1 MLSYHTKIN
10 MSKEIKIALVEDD
23 ENLRFLVAE
32 RLQSEGYKV
41 LEASNGDDAE
51 KMILA
56 EQPHIVLL
64 DWMLPG
70 KQGSE
75 VCTSIRNQGFDNL
88 VIMMTAKGQD
98 IDKIKAYNFG
108 VSDYIIK
115 PFNMDVLVA
124 LIDNKIKF
132 SLNSEKSESYRFA
145 NMEHLPNTH
154 LLIKDGKKVELTIL
168 ENRILL
174 YFLKNKNKVINR
186 EELMMEVWGYN
197 ADVNTRTLDMHI
209 VRLRK
214 KIEAN
219 ADSPQYLQT
228 VRGVGYKF
236 VYEA

>member
-1 MLSYHTKIN
+1 MN
-10 MSKEIKIALVEDD
+10 KEIKIALVEDD

-51 KMILA
+51 AMILA
-56 EQPHIVLL
+56 EQPDIVLL

-70 KQGSE
+70 KQGSD
-75 VCTSIRNQGFDNL
+75 VCNAIRAKGYEGI
-88 VIMMTAKGQD
+88 VVMTTAKQQD
-98 IDKIKAYNFG
+98 IDKISAYGFG
-108 VSDYIIK
+108 VSDYITK

-124 LIDNKIKF
+124 LIENKIKF
-132 SLNSEKSESYRFA
+132 SLNSEKSESYHFA

-154 LLIKDGKKVELTIL
+154 LLIRDGRKIELTIL

-214 KIEAN
+214 KIETN
-219 ADSPQYLQT
+219 PDSPQYLQT
-228 VRGVGYKF
+228 VRGIGYKF
-236 VYEA
+236 AYQS

>member
-1 MLSYHTKIN
+1 MN
-10 MSKEIKIALVEDD
+10 NEIKIALVEDD
-23 ENLRFLVAE
+23 QNLRFLVAE
-32 RLQSEGYKV
+32 RLQFEGYRV

-51 KMILA
+51 KIILQ
-56 EQPHIVLL
+56 EQPDIVLL

-70 KQGSE
+70 KQGSA
-75 VCTSIRNQGFDNL
+75 VCANIRKKGFDRL
-88 VIMMTAKGQD
+88 VIMMTAKAQD
-98 IDKIKAYNFG
+98 VDKIEAYNFG

-124 LIDNKIKF
+124 MIDNKIKF
-132 SLNSEKSESYRFA
+132 TLNTEKSESYRFA

-154 LLIKDGKKVELTIL
+154 LLIRDGRKVELTIL

-214 KIEAN
+214 KIETN
-219 ADSPQYLQT
+219 VDSPQFLQT
-228 VRGVGYKF
+228 VRGIGYKF
-236 VYEA
+236 VYIG

>member
-1 MLSYHTKIN
+1 MN
-10 MSKEIKIALVEDD
+10 KEIKIALVEDD

-41 LEASNGDDAE
+41 LEADNGNDAE
-51 KMILA
+51 TMILE
-56 EQPHIVLL
+56 EQPDIVLL

-70 KQGSE
+70 KPGSE
-75 VCTSIRNQGFDNL
+75 VCGNIREKGFDKL
-88 VIMMTAKGQD
+88 IIMMTAKAQD
-98 IDKIKAYNFG
+98 VDKIEAYNFG
-108 VSDYIIK
+108 VSDYITK
-115 PFNMDVLVA
+115 PYNMDVLVA
-124 LIDNKIKF
+124 LIENKIKF
-132 SLNSEKSESYRFA
+132 SLNSEKPESYKFA

-154 LLIKDGKKVELTIL
+154 LLIRDGRKIELTIL

-214 KIEAN
+214 KIETN

-228 VRGVGYKF
+228 VRGIGYKF
-236 VYEA
+236 VYNQ

>member
-1 MLSYHTKIN
+1 ME
-10 MSKEIKIALVEDD
+10 KEIKVALVEDD

-32 RLQSEGYKV
+32 RLESEGYRV

-51 KMILA
+51 KVILK
-56 EQPHIVLL
+56 EQPQIVLL

-70 KQGSE
+70 KPGSE
-75 VCTSIRNQGFDNL
+75 VCVNIRKNGFDKQI
-88 VIMMTAKGQD
+88 IMMTAKGQD
-98 IDKIKAYNFG
+98 VDKIEAYNFG
-108 VSDYIIK
+108 VSDYITK

-124 LIDNKIKF
+124 MIDNKIKF
-132 SLNSEKSESYRFA
+132 SLNSEKSESYKFA

-154 LLIKDGKKVELTIL
+154 LLIRDGRKVELTIL

-214 KIEAN
+214 KIESN
-219 ADSPQYLQT
+219 PDSPQYLQT
-228 VRGVGYKF
+228 VRGIGYKF
-236 VYEA
+236 VYYD

>member
-1 MLSYHTKIN
+1 MN
-10 MSKEIKIALVEDD
+10 KEIKIALVEDD

-41 LEASNGDDAE
+41 LEAGNGNDAE
-51 KMILA
+51 AMILA
-56 EQPHIVLL
+56 EQPDIVLL

-70 KQGSE
+70 KPGSE
-75 VCTSIRNQGFDNL
+75 VCANIREKGFDSL
-88 VIMMTAKGQD
+88 IIMMTAKAQD
-98 IDKIKAYNFG
+98 VDKIEAYNFG
-108 VSDYIIK
+108 VSDYITK
-115 PFNMDVLVA
+115 PYNMDVLVA
-124 LIDNKIKF
+124 MIENKIKF
-132 SLNSEKSESYRFA
+132 SLNSEKPESYRFA

-154 LLIKDGKKVELTIL
+154 LLIRDGRKIELTIL

-214 KIEAN
+214 KIETN

-228 VRGVGYKF
+228 VRGIGYKF
-236 VYEA
+236 VYNQ

>member
-1 MLSYHTKIN
+1 MN
-10 MSKEIKIALVEDD
+10 KEIKIALVEDD
-23 ENLRFLVAE
+23 DNLRFLVAE
-32 RLQSEGYKV
+32 RLHTEGYKV
-41 LEASNGDDAE
+41 FEAANGDEAE

-56 EQPHIVLL
+56 EQPDIVLL

-75 VCTSIRNQGFDNL
+75 VCESIREKGFENL
-88 VIMMTAKGQD
+88 IIMMTAKAQD
-98 IDKIKAYNFG
+98 IDKIEAYNFG
-108 VSDYIIK
+108 VSDYVTK
-115 PFNMDVLVA
+115 PYNMDVLVA

-132 SLNSEKSESYRFA
+132 SLNSDKSESYKFA
-145 NMEHLPNTH
+145 NMEHQPNTH
-154 LLIKDGKKVELTIL
+154 TLVKDGKKIELTIL

-214 KIEAN
+214 KIEDN
-219 ADSPQYLQT
+219 PDSPKYLQT
-228 VRGVGYKF
+228 VRGIGYKF
-236 VYEA
+236 AL

>member
-1 MLSYHTKIN
+1 MN
-10 MSKEIKIALVEDD
+10 KEIKIALVEDD

-32 RLQSEGYKV
+32 RLESEGYKV

-51 KMILA
+51 TLILA
-56 EQPHIVLL
+56 EKPDIVLL

-70 KQGSE
+70 KQGAE
-75 VCTSIRNQGFDNL
+75 VCTNVRAKGFEG
-88 VIMMTAKGQD
+88 VVVMTTAKQQD
-98 IDKIKAYNFG
+98 IDKITAYGFG
-108 VSDYIIK
+108 VSDYVTK

-124 LIDNKIKF
+124 LIENKIKF
-132 SLNSEKSESYRFA
+132 TLSGSEKSETYSFA
-145 NMEHLPNTH
+145 NMEHHPNTH
-154 LLIKDGKKVELTIL
+154 LLVRDGRKIELTIL

-214 KIEAN
+214 KIETN
-219 ADSPQYLQT
+219 PDYPQYLQT

-236 VYEA
+236 AYTA

>member
-1 MLSYHTKIN
+1 MN
-10 MSKEIKIALVEDD
+10 KEIKIALVEDD

-32 RLQSEGYKV
+32 RLESEGYKV

-51 KMILA
+51 KLILD
-56 EQPHIVLL
+56 EMPQIVLL

-75 VCTSIRNQGFDNL
+75 VCANIREKGYDQL
-88 VIMMTAKGQD
+88 VIMMTAKAQD
-98 IDKIKAYNFG
+98 VDKIEAYNFG
-108 VSDYIIK
+108 VSDYINK

-132 SLNSEKSESYRFA
+132 SLNSEKTESYKFA

-154 LLIKDGKKVELTIL
+154 LLIRDGRKIELTIL

-214 KIEAN
+214 KIETN
-219 ADSPQYLQT
+219 VDSPQYLQT
-228 VRGVGYKF
+228 VRGIGYKF
-236 VYEA
+236 VYAG

>member
-1 MLSYHTKIN
+1 MN
-10 MSKEIKIALVEDD
+10 KEIKIALVEDD

-41 LEASNGDDAE
+41 LEAGNGNDAE
-51 KMILA
+51 AMILA
-56 EQPHIVLL
+56 DQPDIVLL

-70 KQGSE
+70 KPGSE
-75 VCTSIRNQGFDNL
+75 VCANIREKGFDKL
-88 VIMMTAKGQD
+88 IIMMTAKAQD
-98 IDKIKAYNFG
+98 VDKIEAYNFG
-108 VSDYIIK
+108 VSDYITK
-115 PFNMDVLVA
+115 PYNMDVLVA
-124 LIDNKIKF
+124 LIENKIKF
-132 SLNSEKSESYRFA
+132 SLNSEKTESYRFA

-154 LLIKDGKKVELTIL
+154 LLIRDGRKIELTIL

-214 KIEAN
+214 KIETN

-228 VRGVGYKF
+228 VRGIGYKF
-236 VYEA
+236 VYNQ

>member
-1 MLSYHTKIN
+1 MN
-10 MSKEIKIALVEDD
+10 KEIKIALVEDD

-32 RLQSEGYKV
+32 RLQTEGYKV

-51 KMILA
+51 TMILA
-56 EQPHIVLL
+56 EQPDIVLL

-70 KQGSE
+70 KQGAE
-75 VCTSIRNQGFDNL
+75 VCANVRDKGFDKL
-88 VIMMTAKGQD
+88 IIMTTAKQQD
-98 IDKIKAYNFG
+98 IDKIDAYKFG
-108 VSDYIIK
+108 VSDYVTK

-132 SLNSEKSESYRFA
+132 QLNNEKSESYHFA

-154 LLIKDGKKVELTIL
+154 LLIKDGRKIELTIL

-214 KIEAN
+214 KIETN
-219 ADSPQYLQT
+219 PDSPQYLQT
-228 VRGVGYKF
+228 VRGIGYKF
-236 VYEA
+236 SYQ

>member
-1 MLSYHTKIN
+1 MN
-10 MSKEIKIALVEDD
+10 KEIKIALVEDD

-41 LEASNGDDAE
+41 LEADNGDDAE
-51 KMILA
+51 KMILE
-56 EQPHIVLL
+56 EQPDIVLL

-70 KQGSE
+70 KQGAD
-75 VCTSIRNQGFDNL
+75 VCSNIRNQGFDKL
-88 VIMMTAKGQD
+88 VIMMTAKSQD
-98 IDKIKAYNFG
+98 VDKIEAYNFG
-108 VSDYIIK
+108 VSDYITK
-115 PFNMDVLVA
+115 PYNMDVLVA
-124 LIDNKIKF
+124 MIDSKIKF
-132 SLNSEKSESYRFA
+132 SLNSDKTESYKFA

-154 LLIKDGKKVELTIL
+154 LLIRDGRKIELTIL

-174 YFLKNKNKVINR
+174 YFLKNRNKVINR

-214 KIEAN
+214 KIELN
-219 ADSPQYLQT
+219 ADSPMYLQT

-236 VYEA
+236 VYEG

>member
-1 MLSYHTKIN
+1 MN
-10 MSKEIKIALVEDD
+10 KEIKIALVEDD

-41 LEASNGDDAE
+41 LEAANGNDAE
-51 KMILA
+51 AVILN
-56 EQPHIVLL
+56 EQPDIVLL

-75 VCTSIRNQGFDNL
+75 VCANIRGKGFDKQ

-98 IDKIKAYNFG
+98 IDKIEAYKFG

-115 PFNMDVLVA
+115 PFNMDVLIA
-124 LIDNKIKF
+124 LLDNKIKF
-132 SLNSEKSESYRFA
+132 ALNSEKTESYKFA

-154 LLIKDGKKVELTIL
+154 LLIKDGKKTELTIL

-174 YFLKNKNKVINR
+174 YFLKNKSKVINR

-214 KIEAN
+214 KIETN
-219 ADSPQYLQT
+219 PDSPLYLQT
-228 VRGVGYKF
+228 VRGIGYKF
-236 VYEA
+236 IY

>member
-1 MLSYHTKIN
+1 MN
-10 MSKEIKIALVEDD
+10 KEIKIALVEDD
-23 ENLRFLVAE
+23 ENLRFLVSE

-41 LEASNGDDAE
+41 LEAGNGNEAE
-51 KMILA
+51 TMILA
-56 EQPHIVLL
+56 EQPDIVLL

-70 KQGSE
+70 KPGSE
-75 VCTSIRNQGFDNL
+75 VCGNIREKGFDKL
-88 VIMMTAKGQD
+88 IIMMTAKALYVE
-98 IDKIKAYNFG
+98 KIEAYKFG
-108 VSDYIIK
+108 VSDFITK
-115 PFNMDVLVA
+115 PYNMDVLVA
-124 LIDNKIKF
+124 LIENKIKF
-132 SLNSEKSESYRFA
+132 SLNSEKPESYRFA

-154 LLIKDGKKVELTIL
+154 LLIRDGRKIELTIL

-214 KIEAN
+214 KIETN

-228 VRGVGYKF
+228 VRGIGYKF
-236 VYEA
+236 VYNQ